1 MKRILS
7 LILSLVMV
15 MSLSVTAFAAEGDN
29 TKDVTA
35 TYTPTHTFSLK
46 LAAVD
51 SETSASIEA
60 TELTA
65 DLSTDPTTAL
75 NTNTATDV
83 QLTSTDYTLTN
94 WAGFPTGYKGIDSN
108 VEVKLTVDAVAGTIS
123 ISSTGDIA
131 SINNGVITIKLVK
144 DTTPSITGMSIAIN
158 GTEQSGNAVT
168 IKTSD
173 SVTVTVSGAN
183 YANLDENIKVNVTG
197 TEEVLNTTNGWT
209 IDTTNNTATKTYSGA
224 DFASQPTIKYSNDA
238 GSNWTDCFTVTYTA
252 ENISVDISWGAM
264 SFTYS
269 DVTNA
274 WSCADGANKVTVSKT
289 GNVDVSASVAYTQ
302 ATGHSGIFGS
312 FDASS
317 AVLTDSNSKSFALTL
332 SGKPDATLNNQK
344 IGTITVTVEKF
355 TGTIVTNT
363 TTLQSAVNAG
373 GYVVLGN
380 DIDFGSNYLSINS
393 GANALILDLNG
404 KTLSS
409 SSSSQT
415 IQISSSSSNVT
426 IQNGTV
432 TNTNKNYVIKNTGTV
447 TIKNCTLTTTN
458 SYPLYNMGTS
468 ATVMDSTLSGKS
480 SANFSICSEAG
491 TVTLGGN
498 MTMDAGLR
506 TYNSAVYTILP
517 GTYNVDISSYVD
529 TDNYTVTDNG
539 DGTWTVA
546 VK

>member
-1 MKRILS
+1 MKKFLS

-51 SETSASIEA
+51 SEISASIEA
-60 TELTA
+60 AELTA
-65 DLSTDPTTAL
+65 DLSTDPTKAL
-75 NTNTATDV
+75 NTNTATEV
-83 QLTSTDYTLTN
+83 SLASGEYTLTN
-94 WAGFPTGYKGIDSN
+94 WAGFPTGYKGISE
-108 VEVKLTVDAVAGTIS
+108 EVKLTVDAAAGTIS
-123 ISSTGDIA
+123 ISSTSNIA
-131 SINNGVITIKLVK
+131 SIDNGVITIKLVK

-183 YANLDENIKVNVTG
+183 FTNLDDNIKVNVTG

-238 GSNWTDCFTVTYTA
+238 GSNWTDCFTVTYTS
-252 ENISVDISWGAM
+252 ENISVGISWGAM

-269 DVTNA
+269 DETNA
-274 WSCADGANKVTVSKT
+274 WSCADGANKVTVSNT
-289 GNVDVSASVAYTQ
+289 GDLNVNASVAYTQ
-302 ATGHSGIFGS
+302 AEGYSGIVGS

-317 AVLTDSNSKSFALTL
+317 AVLASNDNKAFALTL

-355 TGTIVTNT
+355 TGTIVTDT
-363 TTLQSAVNAG
+363 DTLQSAVNAG
-373 GYVVLGN
+373 GYVVLGS
-380 DIDFGSNYLSINS
+380 DIDFGSNFLNIES

-409 SSSSQT
+409 SNSGQT
-415 IQISSSSSNVT
+415 IHISKTSSNVT
-426 IQNGTV
+426 IQNGSI
-432 TNTNKNYVIKNTGTV
+432 TNTSNIYAILNRNTV
-447 TIKNCTLTTTN
+447 TIKNCTLTASN
-458 SYPLYNMGTS
+458 MPPLYNYGT
-468 ATVMDSTLSGKS
+468 ATVMDSTLKGKS
-480 SANFSICSEAG
+480 SSYGHSIGNDSG

-498 MTMDAGLR
+498 MTMDGGLR
-506 TYNSAVYTILP
+506 TYKGAVYTILA
-517 GTYNVDISSYVD
+517 GTYNVDISSYVE
-529 TDNYTVTDNG
+529 TINYTVTDNG

>member
-51 SETSASIEA
+51 SDTNAAIEA
-60 TELTA
+60 TGFTA
-65 DLSTDPTTAL
+65 DLSTDPATTLNTTA
-75 NTNTATDV
+75 ATEV
-83 QLTSTDYTLTN
+83 SLTSGDYTLTN
-94 WAGFPTGYKGIDSN
+94 WAGFPTGYKGISE
-108 VEVKLTVDAVAGTIS
+108 EVKLTVDAATGTIS
-123 ISSTGDIA
+123 ISSTSEIA
-131 SINNGVITIKLVK
+131 SIDENGVITIKLVK

-158 GTEQSGNAVT
+158 GVEQTGDTVT
-168 IKTSD
+168 IKTTD
-173 SVTVTVSGAN
+173 RVTVTVSGAN
-183 YANLDENIKVNVTG
+183 FAHLDENIKVNVTG
-197 TEEVLNTTNGWT
+197 TAEVLNTTNGWT
-209 IDTTNNTATKTYSGA
+209 IDSTNNTATKTYSGA
-224 DFASQPTIKYSNDA
+224 DFASVSKIQYSNDA

-252 ENISVDISWGAM
+252 ETISVDISWGAM

-269 DVTNA
+269 DETNA
-274 WSCADGANKVTVSKT
+274 WSCADGANKVTVSNT
-289 GNVDVSASVAYTQ
+289 GDLNVNASVAYTQ
-302 ATGHSGIFGS
+302 AEGYSGIFGS

-317 AVLTDSNSKSFALTL
+317 AVLASNDNKAFALTL
-332 SGKPDATLNNQK
+332 SGKPSAALNNQK

-355 TGTIVTNT
+355 TGTIANDAA
-363 TTLQSAVNAG
+363 TLQSAVNAG
-373 GYVVLGN
+373 GYVVLGS
-380 DIDFGSNYLSINS
+380 DIDLGSSYLNIKSS
-393 GANALILDLNG
+393 ANALILDLNG

-415 IQISSSSSNVT
+415 IQILSNVT

-432 TNTNKNYVIKNTGTV
+432 TNTNKNYVIKNTSTV

-529 TDNYTVTDNG
+529 TDNYTVTNNG
-539 DGTWTVA
+539 NIWTVTA
-546 VK
+546 K